1 MQIRENIDAYM
12 ADLQAWL
19 RETANVTL
27 EEMSAFFGARIGDY
41 EAHMAQWEKAY
52 ACFAEHLPENCQ
64 SIVDLGC
71 GTGLELQ
78 SVFARFPNVHI
89 TGIDLSEKMLAE
101 LRRNYAERNIELI
114 CGNYFQIPF
123 AEAHYD
129 AVISF
134 QSLHHF
140 SPQNKLTLFQ
150 KVYDCLKENG
160 VFLECDYLACCDEE
174 ERLLFAECARRR
186 AVAGVSEDVFVHFDT
201 PLTVSHES
209 ELLYQAGF
217 SEIRAVDSINGA
229 TFILAEKTGTER
241 KKA

>member
-12 ADLQAWL
+12 AELQAWL
-19 RETANVTL
+19 RETADVPL
-27 EEMSAFFGARIGDY
+27 EEMSAFFGARLDGY
-41 EAHMAQWEKAY
+41 ETHMAQWEKAY
-52 ACFAEHLPENCQ
+52 AHFAEHLPENCQ
-64 SIVDLGC
+64 SILDLGC

-78 SVFARFPNVHI
+78 SVFARFPKAHI
-89 TGIDLSEKMLAE
+89 TGMDLSAEMLSKLQKKYTE
-101 LRRNYAERNIELI
+101 QSIDLI

-140 SPQNKLTLFQ
+140 SPKNKLTLFQ

-186 AVAGVSEDVFVHFDT
+186 AVSGIAEDVFVHFDT
-201 PLTVSHES
+201 PLTVPHES
-209 ELLYQAGF
+209 ELLYRAGF
-217 SEIRAVDSINGA
+217 TEVRAVDSINGA

-241 KKA
+241 KKE

>member
-1 MQIRENIDAYM
+1 MQIRENIDDYM
-12 ADLQAWL
+12 AELQAWL
-19 RETANVTL
+19 RETADMPL
-27 EEMSAFFGARIGDY
+27 EEMSAFFGARLDGY

-64 SIVDLGC
+64 SILDLGC

-78 SVFARFPNVHI
+78 SVFSRFPDVHI
-89 TGIDLSEKMLAE
+89 TGIDLSEKMLSE
-101 LRRNYAERNIELI
+101 LRRSYAERNMKLI
-114 CGNYFQIPF
+114 CGDYFQIPF
-123 AEAHYD
+123 DAAQYD

-140 SPQNKLTLFQ
+140 KPKNKLTLFQ
-150 KVYDCLKENG
+150 KVYDSLKENG

-174 ERLLFAECARRR
+174 EHLLFSECARRR
-186 AVAGVSEDVFVHFDT
+186 AASGIAENVFVHFDT

-217 SEIRAVDSINGA
+217 SEVRAVDSINGA

-241 KKA
+241 NAV